1 VIEVRDAKDFH
12 RLATRIGKL
21 DKEVQKELRRQLT
34 KVAKPVV
41 VEVKAA
47 ILELPSGRGKSDIKV
62 KRGQKVGL
70 RSALSRAVTS
80 RSATTRKGAGLHIR
94 VSTKRFLTLFPQ
106 GNRMLPY
113 YVEGRIERGWKHP
126 VFGAEMDK
134 PENWPIQ
141 KPTPFLTVTA
151 VKYKKEMEKGV
162 NEAFTDALT
171 KVGIVFK

>member
-1 VIEVRDAKDFH
+1 MIEVRDAQDFH

-21 DKEVQKELRRQLT
+21 DNEVKKEMRRKFT
-34 KVAKPVV
+34 KIAKPVV

-47 ILELPSGRGKSDIKV
+47 ALSLPSGRGKSDIKV
-62 KRGQKVGL
+62 KRGSPVGL
-70 RSALSRAVTS
+70 RSAIS
-80 RSATTRKGAGLHIR
+80 RSVGSRSTTTRKGAGLHIR

-106 GNRMLPY
+106 GNRKIPY
-113 YVEGRIERGWKHP
+113 YVEGRIKRGWKHP
-126 VFGAEMDK
+126 VFGQNMDK

-151 VKYKKEMEKGV
+151 KKHKQEMAKEV